1 MTDKRFSSVVHHH
14 IPLLPRTS
22 ATVSVKSTAFLNAV
36 KESAQIATRIHGAL
50 KLAGRYELASLN
62 DGLDFFEPSKDLNK
76 ARNLAWETIR
86 TTSRIQWIIL
96 TKFPEFI
103 PSNLPASWFGSG
115 FPNVCFGI
123 IADGSGDFEA
133 KLAALQNA
141 NVRHRMIMIHSTQSK
156 IIIGPE
162 HLQKITWVVYC
173 SDTDDLSHA
182 LAVKKICQDQKVP
195 FLQLPLESV
204 SEIPDDQPTS
214 WPRHPFGER
223 IKLDQPTLPALL
235 AESITHN
242 ASDHA
247 PTQSVTPGNIFE
259 MKPKSIDTSDQ
270 TISHHVAELGR
281 EITPVPQK
289 KDDENLSELP
299 AELTTQ
305 DIQDFTRLDG
315 VVRRGLN
322 TFIEV
327 GQALAEIRDRE
338 LWKVAEHKNWAAY
351 CQVVGG
357 LTKIH
362 ANRLI
367 KAAEVAITIT
377 QVKPVGFTYDDAT
390 PSSEWQIRPLHQLSN
405 PSQQREVWYRAV
417 EQAKGQPTEKTIRSL
432 VSELMAIEEPQVTTK
447 PDKKQA
453 LCEKFQQIRE
463 HIRTDAT
470 KEQIEKLLSELEVL
484 LKLNQL
490 IAN

>member
-1 MTDKRFSSVVHHH
+1 M
-14 IPLLPRTS
+14 
-22 ATVSVKSTAFLNAV
+22 VSVKSKAFLNAV
-36 KESAQIATRIHGAL
+36 KESAQTATRIHGAL
-50 KLAGRYELASLN
+50 KLAGRHELASLN
-62 DGLDFFEPSKDLNK
+62 DDLDFFEPCKDLAK
-76 ARNLAWETIR
+76 ARNIAWETIR

-103 PSNLPASWFGSG
+103 PSNLPASWLGSG

-133 KLAALQNA
+133 KLEALRNV
-141 NVRHRMIMIHSTQSK
+141 NVRNRMIMIHATQPK
-156 IIIGPE
+156 TIIRSE

-173 SDTDDLSHA
+173 SDTDDLSPA

-195 FLQLPLESV
+195 FLQLPSESV
-204 SEIPDDQPTS
+204 SEIPDDQQTP
-214 WPRHPFGER
+214 WLKHPFGER

-247 PTQSVTPGNIFE
+247 PTQSVTPGNILE
-259 MKPKSIDTSDQ
+259 IKSKSIDISDQ
-270 TISHHVAELGR
+270 TISHYVAEPGR
-281 EITPVPQK
+281 EITPAPET
-289 KDDENLSELP
+289 KDDETLSELP
-299 AELTTQ
+299 AELTEQ
-305 DIQDFTRLDG
+305 DFQDFTRLDG

-338 LWKVAEHKNWAAY
+338 LWKVAGHKNWAAY

-390 PSSEWQIRPLHQLSN
+390 PGSEWQIRPLHQLSN

-432 VSELMAIEEPQVTTK
+432 VSELMAIEEPKVTTK
-447 PDKKQA
+447 PGKKQA

-484 LKLNQL
+484 LKLNQPSV
-490 IAN
+490 N